1 MKSDNNKNATSR
13 EGAFKEYFS
22 VVTRIVY
29 TLNSIVERND
39 IIRRFNNNAEK
50 GIGFEYTEES
60 IISDSKMT
68 GYENTF
74 ESLNALT
81 DSIKLDLVKVKKY
94 EKYNFN
100 IEKFIKDLKLNNDE
114 RFVIYC
120 LIVYSIYGD
129 SITAIPVRRL
139 LELITLDDDIYL
151 NKYHY
156 FEDKSKLMSS
166 GIFMFSREPYSSG
179 GILELSYTLMSFINN
194 KVLFSFL
201 EKEDYSVIESVFATS
216 KVDKQDLKSRKII
229 KNERSSSSILTPKE
243 ILKELNRSVIGQN
256 NAKKAL
262 SVHGYLHCLRSNGSM
277 NVPFRSNIMMIGPT
291 GVGKTYLVRTLSDI
305 LGFPFVRADVTTLTE
320 TGYVGDDV
328 EVILYDLY
336 RNAKW
341 DLDQTQKGIVF
352 LDEVD
357 KIAKADAHQSTTGN
371 PSDKAVQEALLSIMN
386 GEDVRVPEFGDRR
399 MMHSSEGITINTTN
413 ILFIFGGA
421 FVGLEDIVK
430 ARLKGES
437 NLGFGGNKNM
447 DKMLSTNKILADVD
461 VKDIEKYGMIPEF
474 IGRIPIVVTLEKL
487 TKKDLRDILLDSVDS
502 PILKYKDFFKSM
514 GKTFTVSESAISAI
528 VDKALSI
535 NMGARSLKSVV
546 ETAMVNVL
554 FNLDGV
560 KGNALTLS
568 KKDIEMSFESDYK
581 ELDIQSSDECEK
593 TSSRNKK
600 NDKPFMA

>member
-1 MKSDNNKNATSR
+1 MKKHNGKNSTSR

-39 IIRRFNNNAEK
+39 VIRRFNNNAEK

-60 IISDSKMT
+60 IISDPKMS
-68 GYENTF
+68 GYENTY

-81 DSIKLDLVKVKKY
+81 DSVKLDLAKIKKY
-94 EKYNFN
+94 SEYNFN

-114 RFVIYC
+114 RFIVYC
-120 LIVYSIYGD
+120 LVVYSIYGD
-129 SITAIPVRRL
+129 SITAIPIRRL
-139 LELITLDDDIYL
+139 LELVTLDDDIYL

-156 FEDKSKLMSS
+156 FEEKSKLMSS

-179 GILELSYTLMSFINN
+179 GILELSYTLMSFTNN
-194 KVLFSFL
+194 KVLFAFL
-201 EKEDYSVIESVFATS
+201 EKEDYSIIESILVVAKS
-216 KVDKQDLKSRKII
+216 DKQDLKSRRTQ
-229 KNERSSSSILTPKE
+229 KNERSSSVILTPKE
-243 ILKELNRSVIGQN
+243 ILKELNKSVIGQY
-256 NAKKAL
+256 NAKKTL
-262 SVHGYLHCLRSNGSM
+262 SVHAYLHFLRVNGSLS
-277 NVPFRSNIMMIGPT
+277 VPFRSNIMMIGPT
-291 GVGKTYLVRTLSDI
+291 GVGKTYLVRTLADI

-336 RNAKW
+336 RNSKW
-341 DLDQTQKGIVF
+341 DLEQTQKGIVF

-357 KIAKADAHQSTTGN
+357 KIAKADANQSTTGN

-447 DKMLSTNKILADVD
+447 DKTLSTSKVLSEVD

-474 IGRIPIVVTLEKL
+474 IGRIPIIVTLDNL
-487 TKKDLRDILLDSVDS
+487 TKKDLRDILLHSVDS

-514 GKTFTVSESAISAI
+514 GKSFTVSESAISTI

-560 KGNALTLS
+560 KGNALTLT
-568 KKDIEMSFESDYK
+568 KKDIEMSFDSDYE
-581 ELDIQSSDECEK
+581 ELDTQSSDEYVK
-593 TSSRNKK
+593 TSKPSKK
-600 NDKPFMA
+600 NDNPFMA